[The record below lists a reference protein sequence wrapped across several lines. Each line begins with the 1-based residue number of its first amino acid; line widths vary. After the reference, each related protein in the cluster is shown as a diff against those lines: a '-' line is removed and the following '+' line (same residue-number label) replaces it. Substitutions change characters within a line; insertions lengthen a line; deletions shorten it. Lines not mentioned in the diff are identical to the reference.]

1 MHGARP
7 PPACHV
13 QVRQIGV
20 SNETSYGVMRFLQ
33 AARELNLP
41 KIVSIQKN
49 YSLLVRLHFD
59 VNLAEVCHPRN
70 ENIAL
75 LAYSPLA
82 GGSLSGK
89 YIDGTAT
96 SNSRFNLFAS
106 EGSRLPNLL
115 LTKVMCRKAVAN
127 SSALHQRRKD
137 YMARY
142 NKTLAR
148 QAVEDYAGIAH
159 KHGLTPT
166 QLALAWNTQRWPVTS
181 TITGA
186 TSMEQL
192 KVHILM

>member
-1 MHGARP
+1 
-7 PPACHV
+7 
-13 QVRQIGV
+13 
-20 SNETSYGVMRFLQ
+20 MRFLQ

-41 KIVSIQKN
+41 KIVSIQNN

-96 SNSRFNLFAS
+96 SKSRFNLFAS
-106 EGSRLPNLL
+106 EGSSLRILISKLMYM
-115 LTKVMCRKAVAN
+115 KVAAN
-127 SSALHQRRKD
+127 CLALHQRHID

-181 TITGA
+181 TIIGA
-186 TSMEQL
+186 TTMDQL
-192 KVHILM
+192 KVRLLI